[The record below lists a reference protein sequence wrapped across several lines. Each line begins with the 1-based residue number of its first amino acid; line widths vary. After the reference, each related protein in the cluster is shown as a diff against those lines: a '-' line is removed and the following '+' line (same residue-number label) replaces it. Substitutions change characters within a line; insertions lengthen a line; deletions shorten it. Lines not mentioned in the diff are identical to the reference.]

1 MRREFLDQV
10 LFWTACDLERKLAE
24 FQVYSNAARS
34 HASLEGH
41 TPLTFAG
48 KHTVAP
54 ADLNQVRWV
63 SYCRDLVQLPV
74 AA

>member
-10 LFWTACDLERKLAE
+10 LFWNGRDLERKLGECRA
-24 FQVYSNAARS
+24 YYNAARS
-34 HASLEGH
+34 HASLEGR
-41 TPLTFAG
+41 TPLTYADG
-48 KHTVAP
+48 NTVAP

-63 SYCRDLVQLPV
+63 SYGRDLVQLPV